1 MHIACCANR
10 TYMYIYTRSID
21 KHNRTFCLW
30 VIYPRTEKVLK
41 SKIKLDL
48 GLYIISKD
56 LLKGK
61 RYVNTE
67 VQTSAKINGPQ
78 HLGTGH

>member
-1 MHIACCANR
+1 MN
-10 TYMYIYTRSID
+10 
-21 KHNRTFCLW
+21 
-30 VIYPRTEKVLK
+30 PRTEKVLK

>member
-1 MHIACCANR
+1 
-10 TYMYIYTRSID
+10 
-21 KHNRTFCLW
+21 
-30 VIYPRTEKVLK
+30 VLK

-67 VQTSAKINGPQ
+67 VQTSAKINGPSAYIFFRKIY
-78 HLGTGH
+78 LAYPL